1 MPLETLSSTSRV
13 TRFQIDAIECAYT
26 TYSSDSRGLGDIGII
41 GPVSPDAAET
51 GSVMWQLATRYC
63 SERAQIWNHA
73 EWIITQA
80 RRVAILQAPAV
91 MPWTVHIGRTHAM
104 GTLYANH
111 ETLKTGRF
119 DLC

>member
-41 GPVSPDAAET
+41 GPVSADETET
-51 GSVMWQLATRYC
+51 GGLLWQLAVRYC

-91 MPWTVHIGRTHAM
+91 MPWTAHVGRTHAI

-111 ETLKTGRF
+111 ETLKTARF
-119 DLC
+119 DLG